1 MPTTTE
7 PDLDD
12 VAATY
17 ASWLSDILEEPVSPD
32 ADFLDAGGNSMIAIT
47 LNTRMKEAF
56 GVEIDLRT
64 LFTRPMRDAIDTVFT
79 TEFPARK
86 G

>member
-7 PDLDD
+7 LDLDD

-17 ASWLSDILEEPVSPD
+17 ASWLSEILEEPVSPEEE
-32 ADFLDAGGNSMIAIT
+32 FLDAGGNSMIAIT

-56 GVEIDLRT
+56 GVEIALRA
-64 LFTRPMRDAIDTVFT
+64 LFTHPIRDAIKTAFAT
-79 TEFPARK
+79 
-86 G
+86 